1 MANLYLMQALYA
13 PKPPH
18 STPSPAVS
26 ALDGMQRQQTQS
38 ATPEQAIHEPPEP
51 DSEATARWKPTGANV
66 QSVGIKSELP
76 SSDAADR
83 FLESLPSF
91 PGNIAVTPSSP
102 SSMTLPDGL
111 TYPIERYL
119 PPAGPYYDQNALLP
133 VFGPMFFKYKPC
145 MICWTCHPAAGYS
158 TTSCGKVCK
167 VCGTRR
173 HPDESCSL
181 FYCNRDWY
189 RQQEIPCGPNTLR
202 DRQIRPDKQE
212 LAVLS
217 YIGVM
222 YLARGPNNTVLVN
235 PRHPIV
241 QNFYKDKPRSKA
253 LMRKIFEAE
262 PRHHS
267 ASIPSRRGPTL
278 VANAPQ
284 QQPLPPPMGS
294 YTIPIRSVD
303 NSLDPRL
310 QGRTSYGAP
319 GQLALPQPD
328 TASNSSETPTDPEDI
343 EKKLQDQEVENLNL
357 RMQAVVKDREI
368 RKLRAELEQLR
379 AQAADTGGAY

>member
-13 PKPPH
+13 PKPPQ
-18 STPSPAVS
+18 STPSPGVS
-26 ALDGMQRQQTQS
+26 ALDDSAQPRQSQS
-38 ATPEQAIHEPPEP
+38 ATPEQAIHGERLRMMKREEPPEP
-51 DSEATARWKPTGANV
+51 DSQVTERWKPTGANV
-66 QSVGIKSELP
+66 QPVRIKSEP
-76 SSDAADR
+76 SHSDAADR
-83 FLESLPSF
+83 FLQSLPSF
-91 PGNIAVTPSSP
+91 PSSIAVTPSSP
-102 SSMTLPDGL
+102 SSMSLPDGL
-111 TYPIERYL
+111 TYPVERYL
-119 PPAGPYYDQNALLP
+119 PPAGSYYDQNALLH
-133 VFGPMFFKYKPC
+133 VFGPIFFKYKPC

-173 HPDESCSL
+173 HPDE
-181 FYCNRDWY
+181 
-189 RQQEIPCGPNTLR
+189 EIPCGPETVR

-235 PRHPIV
+235 PMHPIV
-241 QNFYKDKPRSKA
+241 QDFYKDKPRSKA
-253 LMRKIFEAE
+253 MMRKIYEAD
-262 PRHHS
+262 PRHRS
-267 ASIPSRRGPTL
+267 TSIPSRSGPKL

-284 QQPLPPPMGS
+284 QQPLPPPMGP
-294 YTIPIRSVD
+294 YTMPIRSVD

-310 QGRTSYGAP
+310 QGRSSHGAP
-319 GQLALPQPD
+319 VGLTLSQPE
-328 TASNSSETPTDPEDI
+328 TASSNSETPTDPEDI

-379 AQAADTGGAY
+379 AQSANTGGAY

>member
-13 PKPPH
+13 PKPPQ
-18 STPSPAVS
+18 STPSPGVS
-26 ALDGMQRQQTQS
+26 ALDDGVQRQQYQS
-38 ATPEQAIHEPPEP
+38 ATPEQAIHDERLSVMEVEEPTEP
-51 DSEATARWKPTGANV
+51 DSEATARWKPTGANI
-66 QSVGIKSELP
+66 QPVGIKSEFP

-102 SSMTLPDGL
+102 SSMTLPAGL

-133 VFGPMFFKYKPC
+133 VFGPIFFKLFDQ
-145 MICWTCHPAAGYS
+145 
-158 TTSCGKVCK
+158 VL
-167 VCGTRR
+167 R
-173 HPDESCSL
+173 ESMQGL
-181 FYCNRDWY
+181 RNPPPPGRDWY
-189 RQQEIPCGPNTLR
+189 RQQEIPCGPEAVR

-217 YIGVM
+217 RIGVM
-222 YLARGPNNTVLVN
+222 YNARGPNNTVLVN
-235 PRHPIV
+235 QMHPIV
-241 QNFYKDKPRSKA
+241 QDFYKDKPRSKA
-253 LMRKIFEAE
+253 LMRKIFEAD
-262 PRHHS
+262 PRHRS
-267 ASIPSRRGPTL
+267 AFIPSRSGPTL

-284 QQPLPPPMGS
+284 QQPLPPPMS
-294 YTIPIRSVD
+294 PYTIPIRSVD

-328 TASNSSETPTDPEDI
+328 SVSNSSEAPTDPEDI

-379 AQAADTGGAY
+379 AQPANTGGAY

>member
-13 PKPPH
+13 PKPPQP
-18 STPSPAVS
+18 TPSPGVS
-26 ALDGMQRQQTQS
+26 ALDDDVQQQQRQST
-38 ATPEQAIHEPPEP
+38 TPERLSMMDVEEPPEP
-51 DSEATARWKPTGANV
+51 DSEAAARWKPTGANV
-66 QSVGIKSELP
+66 QPVGIKSELA

-91 PGNIAVTPSSP
+91 PGNVAVTASSP
-102 SSMTLPDGL
+102 SSMTLPAGL

-133 VFGPMFFKYKPC
+133 VFGPIFFKYKP
-145 MICWTCHPAAGYS
+145 Y
-158 TTSCGKVCK
+158 
-167 VCGTRR
+167 
-173 HPDESCSL
+173 
-181 FYCNRDWY
+181 WY
-189 RQQEIPCGPNTLR
+189 RQQEIPCGPETVR

-217 YIGVM
+217 RIGVM
-222 YLARGPNNTVLVN
+222 YNARGPNNTVLVN
-235 PRHPIV
+235 PMHPIV
-241 QNFYKDKPRSKA
+241 QDFYKDKPRSKA
-253 LMRKIFEAE
+253 LMRKIFEAD
-262 PRHHS
+262 PRHRS
-267 ASIPSRRGPTL
+267 TSIPSRSGPTL
-278 VANAPQ
+278 VANAPA
-284 QQPLPPPMGS
+284 QQPLPPLMSP

-319 GQLALPQPD
+319 GQLSLPQPD
-328 TASNSSETPTDPEDI
+328 TASNSSATPTDPEDI

>member
-13 PKPPH
+13 PKPPR
-18 STPSPAVS
+18 STPSPGVS
-26 ALDGMQRQQTQS
+26 ALGDGVQGQQRQS
-38 ATPEQAIHEPPEP
+38 ATPEQAIHGERLRMMEVEEPPEP
-51 DSEATARWKPTGANV
+51 DSEAVARWKPTGANV

-133 VFGPMFFKYKPC
+133 VFGPMFFKYKP
-145 MICWTCHPAAGYS
+145 Y
-158 TTSCGKVCK
+158 
-167 VCGTRR
+167 
-173 HPDESCSL
+173 
-181 FYCNRDWY
+181 WY
-189 RQQEIPCGPNTLR
+189 RQQEISCGPNTVR

-253 LMRKIFEAE
+253 LMRKIFEAD

-379 AQAADTGGAY
+379 AQAANTGGAY